1 MKHSSFFSYFY
12 FSSSPLF
19 LLGILC
25 FSLTLLTGCSSSAE
39 KIREQSESPSPVL
52 EREDSLTFH
61 TVELP
66 VPGLEKDYEILFLTD
81 THAVLPCPSD
91 LPDSSQGTPESS
103 EEIQAS
109 SQENQ
114 ESSQE
119 IQQYSEERIQHF
131 TSESGGIPSADTFSA
146 WKEKIH
152 TMDKNPGTADKTS
165 DTDETSGMTKTPDTG
180 GSSGIDTPLN
190 TDGNSGMDENADIG
204 KAASMDGLTADA
216 ILLGGDIIDSPS
228 PVNLELLKSF
238 LDPLSVPYLYT
249 PGNHDWTYPWEYMTD
264 NGRSLYL
271 SELLPYMDQNTSIH
285 SLEMEDLILVAID
298 NSSNQ
303 IHPDALPEYQ
313 RLLSLGKPVIVL
325 LHVPL
330 YTASVLEQTME
341 AWGRGIILGG
351 GVHGGIYPDP
361 VSTEFLSLTTAADSP
376 VSAVLAGHIHLFHQ
390 SYIEGEKN
398 ILQITGP
405 AGYQGEAVLLRLT
418 KESRDIVLIP

>member
-1 MKHSSFFSYFY
+1 MKRFFSYFSSY
-12 FSSSPLF
+12 CSFSPFFSLCM
-19 LLGILC
+19 LC
-25 FSLTLLTGCSSSAE
+25 FSLALLTGCSSSAE
-39 KIREQSESPSPVL
+39 PANEQTDSSAPIQEK
-52 EREDSLTFH
+52 EASLTFH

-91 LPDSSQGTPESS
+91 LAGSS
-103 EEIQAS
+103 E
-109 SQENQ
+109 
-114 ESSQE
+114 E

-131 TSESGGIPSADTFSA
+131 TSESGGIPSADTFSV

-152 TMDKNPGTADKTS
+152 AMDK
-165 DTDETSGMTKTPDTG
+165 
-180 GSSGIDTPLN
+180 
-190 TDGNSGMDENADIG
+190 TDGNSGMNETSATNEISDSNENSDSGENPDSDENSG
-204 KAASMDGLTADA
+204 TDGLTADA
-216 ILLGGDIIDSPS
+216 ILLGGDLIDSPS
-228 PVNLELLKSF
+228 PVNLDLLNSF
-238 LDPLSVPYLYT
+238 LEPLSVPYLYT

-264 NGRSLYL
+264 TGRSLYL
-271 SELLPYMDQNTSIH
+271 SELLPYMDQNSSIH

-303 IHPDALPEYQ
+303 IHPDALSEYQ

-330 YTASVLEQTME
+330 YTSSVLEQTME

-418 KESRDIVLIP
+418 KGS